1 MVMWSFQYKQYAGPQ
16 KQEVKKVDSSTII
29 WQKIKVRDAENS
41 KYKFSKLTLSSHKF
55 NEGIFQL
62 HNVISS
68 YRLKK
73 FSTSREK
80 RWHLLW
86 AYFFIIKF
94 DFLVQIYLKHFW
106 EPQFWKLLRPAQCS
120 YWNDYKTTSY
130 SLST

>member
-1 MVMWSFQYKQYAGPQ
+1 MVVMWSFQYKQCAGPQ
-16 KQEVKKVDSSTII
+16 KQEVKKGDSSTIV
-29 WQKIKVRDAENS
+29 WQQIKVRDAKNS
-41 KYKFSKLTLSSHKF
+41 KYKFSKLTLSSHKS

-86 AYFFIIKF
+86 AYFF
-94 DFLVQIYLKHFW
+94 
-106 EPQFWKLLRPAQCS
+106 
-120 YWNDYKTTSY
+120 TTI
-130 SLST
+130 